1 MYVWTG
7 GGGSKKRKRGGEHG
21 GRQGKRGSAWERGRG
36 EGRERV
42 KLEKYTCDSEESP
55 ETREVVS
62 TSVSSGGISTS
73 VSSGGISS
81 SIS

>member
-1 MYVWTG
+1 MCGLEEVDQKRAKG
-7 GGGSKKRKRGGEHG
+7 DREEDGGS
-21 GRQGKRGSAWERGRG
+21 QGKRGRRG
-36 EGRERV
+36 EGRERG

-62 TSVSSGGISTS
+62 TSVSSGGIS
-73 VSSGGISS
+73 S

>member
-1 MYVWTG
+1 MYYVCEDWRRWIE
-7 GGGSKKRKRGGEHG
+7 KEEK
-21 GRQGKRGSAWERGRG
+21 GRRAWGKSRQEREWERGRG
-36 EGRERV
+36 EGREQR

-62 TSVSSGGISTS
+62 TSVSSGGIS
-73 VSSGGISS
+73 S